1 MSEGARHEGLIDGLV
16 AGLEP
21 RRPLRAPMLRALG
34 WSALVLLIAAILAAR
49 ADQASLA
56 ARMAVTDLSMAWL
69 GSALTA
75 FAAALAAF
83 LTSVP
88 GRSVR
93 WALLPLA
100 PATLWLG
107 ASGFG
112 CLRGWALPDAEPA
125 GPHEME
131 GCLSFILALSLPLS
145 VLLVAMLR
153 RACPLRPNLTAALA
167 GLAAASGAASLLV
180 FVHPHDATWSD
191 LAVHI
196 AAVGAVIGAN
206 SLLGGRL
213 LEARP
218 ARSGA
223 PGA

>member
-1 MSEGARHEGLIDGLV
+1 MSEGLRHDRLIEGLV

-21 RRPLRAPMLRALG
+21 RRPLRAPLLRALG
-34 WSALVLLIAAILAAR
+34 WSALVLLIAAILAAWTDR
-49 ADQASLA
+49 ASLA
-56 ARMAVTDLSMAWL
+56 ARMAVTDQSMAWI

-100 PATLWLG
+100 PAALWLG
-107 ASGFG
+107 ASGLG
-112 CLRGWALPDAEPA
+112 CLRGWVLPVADPA

-131 GCLSFILALSLPLS
+131 GCLAFILALSLPLS
-145 VLLVAMLR
+145 VVLVAMLR
-153 RACPLRPNLTAALA
+153 RACALRPNLTAALA

-180 FVHPHDATWSD
+180 LVHPHDATWSD
-191 LAVHI
+191 LAAHMV
-196 AAVGAVIGAN
+196 AVGAVIGAN

-218 ARSGA
+218 A
-223 PGA
+223 

>member
-1 MSEGARHEGLIDGLV
+1 MSEDRRHDSLIEGLV

-21 RRPLRAPMLRALG
+21 RKPLRAPLLRALG
-34 WSALVLLIAAILAAR
+34 WSALVLALAAILATW

-56 ARMAVTDLSMAWL
+56 ARMAVADLSMATL

-100 PATLWLG
+100 PAVLWLG
-107 ASGFG
+107 ASGVG
-112 CLRGWALPDAEPA
+112 CLRGWVLPDTEPA

-145 VLLVAMLR
+145 VVLVAMLR
-153 RACPLRPNLTAALA
+153 QACPLRPNLTAALA
-167 GLAAASGAASLLV
+167 GLAAAAGSATLLV
-180 FVHPHDATWSD
+180 FFHPHDATWSD
-191 LAVHI
+191 LAVHLI
-196 AAVGAVIGAN
+196 AVGAIVGAN
-206 SLLGGRL
+206 GLLGGRL
-213 LEARP
+213 LA
-218 ARSGA
+218 A
-223 PGA
+223 PSR